1 MGKADS
7 TWSSELDLNDDFFFD
22 PNNSR
27 YKCLCKQVH
36 STTGV
41 RLIAVFLLL
50 SVALEIYQ
58 LLWYVAFTDDKGDRL
73 LSAAFQLSIGAAL
86 AISSENPFYLSPY
99 MLFMT
104 VGLAAGTVIL
114 VALLYISIS
123 ADLDTIRSFLESQIP
138 NAVLDELEPQSLV
151 LFGWALVASA
161 AVLLVVQYWLLSIVF
176 ACWRYFRDKRE
187 FGYSNKNSKS
197 LVVLYPYPSSKQE
210 TSNCYRHFIRS
221 KSAEEFNAKRSHLP
235 LGHAMS
241 CNYTPCDTLIIA

>member
-27 YKCLCKQVH
+27 YNPRNLPVVMV
-36 STTGV
+36 T
-41 RLIAVFLLL
+41 L
-50 SVALEIYQ
+50 Q
-58 LLWYVAFTDDKGDRL
+58 LRYVAFTDDKGDRL

-86 AISSENPFYLSPY
+86 AISVCAALKSENPFYLSPY